1 MGTHSLVIPSVVH
14 LVNDSSWDL
23 AFFLPA
29 QPRACIQAPRGT
41 QSPAPSLPALSE
53 QVAGQV
59 CLTQSKL
66 SSLVPTGLGLSLL
79 CGRKGEG
86 TLPPVSRGGGGQA
99 TQFPRGPWAGTVSQ
113 GSADPVLGTV

>member
-1 MGTHSLVIPSVVH
+1 MGTHSLVITSVVH
-14 LVNDSSWDL
+14 SVNDSSWDL

-29 QPRACIQAPRGT
+29 QPQASIQAPRGT
-41 QSPAPSLPALSE
+41 RSPAPSLPALSE

-86 TLPPVSRGGGGQA
+86 TLPPISRGGGGRPLS
-99 TQFPRGPWAGTVSQ
+99 FPG
-113 GSADPVLGTV
+113 DPGREQ